1 MRVLMTSFF
10 TVALLFFSGIAGLGY
25 QLVWTRMFAV
35 GLGHELTSMLAVVAA
50 FFGGLT
56 AGAFLLDKRVSVSR
70 RPALWYA
77 GLELTIG
84 LWALLSAFVIPIV
97 NDWARAWLGVEPGL
111 LHFWGVAFVVPFF
124 ALLPATLAMGATLPA
139 ADRWLAQIKA
149 DPRQIALAYSV
160 NTAGAVLGV
169 LVASYALM
177 PLLGYRH
184 TLLALAFINALVALS
199 AGLFYFRK
207 PELSLPE
214 KTKVKKTHKQ
224 PPPLFWR
231 LLITGFLGIAYE
243 VVTVR
248 VMAQVLEG
256 TVYSFAAVLA
266 VYLTGTAIGA
276 GLYHHY
282 GRNRDGDRLL
292 TSLLFSLSLVC
303 LAGLSALYLT
313 HGLYWWVRTGLGDS
327 LGAVLLAE
335 LTVALPVLLPPT
347 LIMGALFSHLAQ
359 SARHATGGVGWA
371 LGVNMAGGLAAPL
384 VAGVVLVPL
393 LGAQWTLIGIALAY
407 WLLLPNFS
415 MLSRWAYA
423 LPAIL
428 VLLLPGRLQIVTLR
442 PGESVLEYRE
452 GAMAS
457 VAVIEQQNERNLRV
471 NNRFQM
477 GGTGVRAQRL
487 QRMQTHVPML
497 LHPKPSDVLYLGV
510 ATGVTAG
517 TALTH
522 RESRIDAVELVP
534 DSLALLP
541 YFSPYNA
548 ELHKNPRVRL
558 YSSDARRYVRT
569 SHQQYDVVI
578 GDLFHPGR
586 DGGGLLYTREHFQA
600 IEQRLAPGG
609 LFCQWLPLYQMDET
623 MLRTVI
629 KTFQSVFGRTEAWLA
644 GFDLGYPSLALIA
657 LSGDTARP
665 EAIESTIGFNQAL
678 RQHLHLAAVRSSV
691 QLAGHYLAG
700 HHALADYA
708 GDAPINTDD
717 RPVILFDAPKFT
729 LKRGIATY
737 ASFEALLNYLE
748 LKELSELPF
757 FTRKS
762 DAEFTDRLGAFIKAR
777 NLYFATMIDHNDDE
791 ARALSGYLQSV
802 ETSADFTLAYAQIV
816 SMAIGKAQK
825 EPETARQWLEKLIT
839 LRPEI
844 PGARDVL
851 YRLPG
856 L

>member
-1 MRVLMTSFF
+1 MVSYSA
-10 TVALLFFSGIAGLGY
+10 VALLFLSGVAGLGY

-35 GLGHELTSMLAVVAA
+35 GLGHELSSLLAVVAA

-56 AGAFLLDKRVSVSR
+56 AGAFLLDKRISMSR

-77 GLELTIG
+77 GLEVIIG
-84 LWALLSAFVIPIV
+84 FWALFSAFIVPIA
-97 NDWARAWLGVEPGL
+97 NDWARTLLDVEPSS
-111 LHFWGVAFVVPFF
+111 LHFWCIAFFVPFF

-149 DPRQIALAYSV
+149 DPHQTSLAYSA
-160 NTAGAVLGV
+160 NTAGAVLGT
-169 LVASYALM
+169 LAASYAVM

-184 TLLALAFINALVALS
+184 TLFTLAFINGLVALS
-199 AGLFYFRK
+199 AGLFCLRNAEF
-207 PELSLPE
+207 PHP
-214 KTKVKKTHKQ
+214 KKAKAKKAHKQ
-224 PPPLFWR
+224 PQPLFWR

-276 GLYHHY
+276 ALYHRY

-292 TSLLFSLSLVC
+292 TSLLFSLSVTC
-303 LAGLSALYLT
+303 LAGLWALYMT
-313 HGLYWWVRTGLGDS
+313 HGLYWWIRTGIGDS

-347 LIMGALFSHLAQ
+347 LVMGALFSHLAQ

-384 VAGVVLVPL
+384 VAGVVLVPMF
-393 LGAQWTLIGIALAY
+393 GAQWTLVGIALAY
-407 WLLLPNFS
+407 WLLLPGFS
-415 MLSRWAYA
+415 MRPRWAYA
-423 LPAIL
+423 LPAIV
-428 VLLLPGRLQIVTLR
+428 VLLLPGRLQIITLR

-487 QRMQTHVPML
+487 QRMQTHLPML
-497 LHPKPSDVLYLGV
+497 LHPKPSEVLYLGV

-517 TALTH
+517 AALTH
-522 RESRIDAVELVP
+522 RSARIDAVELVP
-534 DSLALLP
+534 ESLGLLP
-541 YFSPYNA
+541 YFSPYNSD
-548 ELHKNPRVRL
+548 LQKNTRVRL
-558 YSSDARRYVRT
+558 YASDARRYVRT
-569 SHQQYDVVI
+569 ASKQYDVVV

-600 IEQRLAPGG
+600 IEQRLAVGG
-609 LFCQWLPLYQMDET
+609 LFCQWLPLYQMDEP
-623 MLRTVI
+623 MLRSVI
-629 KTFQSVFGRTEAWLA
+629 KTFQSVFGRTEAWLV

-657 LSGDTARP
+657 LSGQTARP
-665 EAIESTIGFNQAL
+665 EAIESTIGFNEPL
-678 RQHLHLAAVRSSV
+678 RQQLHLAAVRNSV
-691 QLAGHYLAG
+691 QLAGHHLAG
-700 HHALADYA
+700 HRALADYA
-708 GDAPINTDD
+708 DDAPINTDD
-717 RPVILFDAPKFT
+717 HPFILFEAPKFT
-729 LKRGIATY
+729 LKRGIASY
-737 ASFEALLNYLE
+737 ASFEALLKALK
-748 LKELSELPF
+748 LKEVNDLP
-757 FTRKS
+757 S
-762 DAEFTDRLGAFIKAR
+762 LIANTDTQFAHRFEAFVKAR
-777 NLYFATMIDHNDDE
+777 NLYFATVIDQDRDE
-791 ARALSGYLQSV
+791 TDALSGYLQAV
-802 ETSADFTLAYAQIV
+802 ETSPDFTLAYAQIV

-825 EPETARQWLEKLIT
+825 EPETARQWLKQLIAI
-839 LRPEI
+839 RPEI
-844 PGARDVL
+844 TGAKDVL
-851 YRLPG
+851 YRLPSP
-856 L
+856 

>member
-1 MRVLMTSFF
+1 MASLLAV
-10 TVALLFFSGIAGLGY
+10 VLLFLSGVAGLGY

-77 GLELTIG
+77 GLEVIIG
-84 LWALLSAFVIPIV
+84 IWALFSAFVIPTV
-97 NDWARAWLGVEPGL
+97 NDWARIWLGVEPSL
-111 LHFWGVAFVVPFF
+111 LHFWGVAFIVPFF

-149 DPRQIALAYSV
+149 DQRQTALAYSA
-160 NTAGAVLGV
+160 NTAGAVLGT
-169 LVASYALM
+169 LAASYVLM
-177 PLLGYRH
+177 PVLGYRH
-184 TLLALAFINALVALS
+184 TLIALAFVNGLVALS
-199 AGLFYFRK
+199 AGLFCLRNA
-207 PELSLPE
+207 ELSLPG
-214 KTKVKKTHKQ
+214 KARVKKANKQ
-224 PPPLFWR
+224 PSPLFWR

-276 GLYHHY
+276 ALYHRY

-335 LTVALPVLLPPT
+335 LTVALPVLLLPT

-477 GGTGVRAQRL
+477 GGTGIRAQRL

-497 LHPKPSDVLYLGV
+497 LHPKPSNVLYLGV

-517 TALTH
+517 AALTH

-534 DSLALLP
+534 ESLALLP
-541 YFSPYNA
+541 YFSPHNA
-548 ELHKNPRVRL
+548 ELHESPRVRL
-558 YSSDARRYVRT
+558 YASDARRYVRT

-609 LFCQWLPLYQMDET
+609 LFCQWLPLYQMDEA
-623 MLRTVI
+623 MLRSVI
-629 KTFQSVFGRTEAWLA
+629 KTFQTVFGRTEAWLA

-657 LSGDTARP
+657 FSGNTAGP
-665 EAIESTIGFNQAL
+665 GAIDRTIRLNESV
-678 RQHLHLAAVRSSV
+678 RQHLHLAAVRSPV
-691 QLAGHYLAG
+691 QLAGHFLAD
-700 HHALADYA
+700 HRALADYA

-729 LKRGIATY
+729 LKRGVASY
-737 ASFEALLNYLE
+737 ASFAALLNT
-748 LKELSELPF
+748 LKVKQASALSSL
-757 FTRKS
+757 S
-762 DAEFTDRLGAFIKAR
+762 SDADAEFIDRVDAFVKAR
-777 NLYFATMIDHNDDE
+777 NHYFATMIDHNDDE

-802 ETSADFTLAYAQIV
+802 ETSPDFTLAYAQIV

-825 EPETARQWLEKLIT
+825 EPETARKWLEKLIEI
-839 LRPEI
+839 RPEI
-844 PGARDVL
+844 PGARDAL

>member
-1 MRVLMTSFF
+1 MASF
-10 TVALLFFSGIAGLGY
+10 VAVVLLFLSGVAGLGY

-35 GLGHELTSMLAVVAA
+35 GLGHELTAMLAVVAA

-56 AGAFLLDKRVSVSR
+56 LGAFVLDKWVSVSR

-77 GLELTIG
+77 GLELIIG
-84 LWALLSAFVIPIV
+84 LWALVSAFVIPTA

-111 LHFWGVAFVVPFF
+111 LHFWSVAFLVPFF

-177 PLLGYRH
+177 PLLGYRQ
-184 TLLALAFINALVALS
+184 TLFALAFINALVALS
-199 AGLFYFRK
+199 AGLFYFLK
-207 PELSLPE
+207 SELSLPE
-214 KTKVKKTHKQ
+214 KTRVKKAHKQ
-224 PPPLFWR
+224 PLPLFWR
-231 LLITGFLGIAYE
+231 LSITGFLGIAYE

-266 VYLTGTAIGA
+266 VYLTGTAVGA
-276 GLYHHY
+276 GLYHRF

-292 TSLLFSLSLVC
+292 TSLLFSLSLFC
-303 LAGLSALYLT
+303 LTGLSVLYLT

-327 LGAVLLAE
+327 LDAVLLAE

-393 LGAQWTLIGIALAY
+393 LGVQWTLIGIALAY
-407 WLLLPNFS
+407 WLLLPKFS
-415 MLSRWAYA
+415 ILPRWAYA

-477 GGTGVRAQRL
+477 GGTGVRALRL

-517 TALTH
+517 AALTH
-522 RESRIDAVELVP
+522 RASRIDAVELVP
-534 DSLALLP
+534 ESLALLP

-558 YSSDARRYVRT
+558 YTSDARRYVRT
-569 SHQQYDVVI
+569 SSQQYDVVI

-586 DGGGLLYTREHFQA
+586 DGGGLLYTKEHFQA
-600 IEQRLAPGG
+600 IAERLMPGG
-609 LFCQWLPLYQMDET
+609 LYCQWLPLYQMDEA
-623 MLRTVI
+623 MLRSVI
-629 KTFQSVFGRTEAWLA
+629 KTFQSVFGKTEAWLA

-691 QLAGHYLAG
+691 QLAGHFMAD
-700 HHALADYA
+700 HRMLADYA
-708 GDAPINTDD
+708 EGAPINTDD
-717 RPVILFDAPKFT
+717 HPVILFDAPKFT
-729 LKRGIATY
+729 LKRGVASY
-737 ASFEALLNYLE
+737 ASFAALLNSLQFKQAST
-748 LKELSELPF
+748 LPSLSNDA
-757 FTRKS
+757 
-762 DAEFTDRLGAFIKAR
+762 DAEFTDRIDAFVKAR

-791 ARALSGYLQSV
+791 ANALSGYMRSV
-802 ETSADFTLAYAQIV
+802 ETSPDFTLAYAQIV

-825 EPETARQWLEKLIT
+825 EPETARQWLEKLIEI
-839 LRPEI
+839 RPEI

>member
-1 MRVLMTSFF
+1 MASF
-10 TVALLFFSGIAGLGY
+10 VAVVLLFLSGVAGLGY

-35 GLGHELTSMLAVVAA
+35 GLGHELTAMLAVVAA

-56 AGAFLLDKRVSVSR
+56 LGAFVLDKWVSVSR

-77 GLELTIG
+77 GLELIIG
-84 LWALLSAFVIPIV
+84 LWALVSAFVIPTA

-111 LHFWGVAFVVPFF
+111 LHFWFVAFLVPFF

-177 PLLGYRH
+177 PLLGYRQ
-184 TLLALAFINALVALS
+184 TLFALAFINALVALS
-199 AGLFYFRK
+199 AGLFYFLK
-207 PELSLPE
+207 SELSLPE
-214 KTKVKKTHKQ
+214 KTRVIKAHKQ
-224 PPPLFWR
+224 PLPLFWR

-276 GLYHHY
+276 GLYHRF

-292 TSLLFSLSLVC
+292 TSLLFSLSLFC
-303 LAGLSALYLT
+303 LTGLSVLYLT

-327 LGAVLLAE
+327 LDAVLLAE

-393 LGAQWTLIGIALAY
+393 LGVQWTLIGIALAY
-407 WLLLPNFS
+407 WLLLPKFS
-415 MLSRWAYA
+415 ILPRWAYA

-477 GGTGVRAQRL
+477 GGTGVRALRL

-517 TALTH
+517 AALTH
-522 RESRIDAVELVP
+522 RASRIDAVELVP
-534 DSLALLP
+534 ESLALLP

-558 YSSDARRYVRT
+558 YTSDARRYVRT
-569 SHQQYDVVI
+569 SSQQYDVVI

-586 DGGGLLYTREHFQA
+586 DGGGLLYTKEHFQA
-600 IEQRLAPGG
+600 IAERLMPGG
-609 LFCQWLPLYQMDET
+609 LYCQWLPLYQMDEA
-623 MLRTVI
+623 MLRSVI
-629 KTFQSVFGRTEAWLA
+629 KTFQSVFGKTEAWLA

-665 EAIESTIGFNQAL
+665 EAIESTIGFNQPL
-678 RQHLHLAAVRSSV
+678 KQHLHLAAVRSSV
-691 QLAGHYLAG
+691 QLAGHFLAD
-700 HHALADYA
+700 HRMLADYA
-708 GDAPINTDD
+708 EGAPINTDD
-717 RPVILFDAPKFT
+717 HPVILFDAPKFT
-729 LKRGIATY
+729 LKRGVASY
-737 ASFEALLNYLE
+737 ASFAALLNSLQF
-748 LKELSELPF
+748 KQASALSSLS
-757 FTRKS
+757 S
-762 DAEFTDRLGAFIKAR
+762 DANAEFTERVDAFVKAR
-777 NLYFATMIDHNDDE
+777 NLYFATMINHNEDE

-802 ETSADFTLAYAQIV
+802 ETSPDFTLAYAQIV

-825 EPETARQWLEKLIT
+825 EPETARQWLEKLIEI
-839 LRPEI
+839 RPEI